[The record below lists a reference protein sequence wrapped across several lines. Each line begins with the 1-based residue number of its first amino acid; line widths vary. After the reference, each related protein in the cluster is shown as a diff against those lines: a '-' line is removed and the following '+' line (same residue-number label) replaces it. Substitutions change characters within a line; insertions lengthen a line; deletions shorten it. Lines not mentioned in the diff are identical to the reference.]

1 MSGSKETLGFSSRTA
16 AVLALRQKGMTTR
29 EIASRIGIEV
39 KTVAAL
45 ECSASR
51 THRHGTRNI
60 ATGVIGT
67 IPLNVRQILR
77 PHAAR
82 RALTVDQLIREIV
95 AHVAH
100 GDLVDAVLDD
110 AEEIGR

>member
-1 MSGSKETLGFSSRTA
+1 MCSSDLSRTA

-29 EIASRIGIEV
+29 EIAGRIGIEV

-51 THRHGTRNI
+51 THRHDGRNV

-67 IPLNVRQILR
+67 IPLNVRQLLR

-95 AHVAH
+95 ANVAH
-100 GDLVDAVLDD
+100 GNLVDAVLDD
-110 AEEIGR
+110 AEDFAS